1 MSLRSIEWAFT
12 AGAAAVRAIGRWH
25 WIVVVLL
32 LLPAPLSAQTTT
44 PPAQKET
51 IEADVSTR
59 TVAVDTGF
67 TGTRIVVFGTV
78 EHSRQQRADEGL
90 YDVAIVLEGPRE
102 PLVTRRKSNVGGIW
116 INTTNYTFKDVPSF
130 YAIVTTRPV
139 PEIAP
144 KPVLWQ
150 NGIGFEFLR
159 FAAEEKV
166 GSKELEEFRE
176 AIVRLKSEQRL
187 YVESERG
194 VAFIGKSL
202 FRATVDLPATV
213 SIGEFNAWI
222 YLFRKGELLSTY
234 KTRLGLQREGLE
246 QQLHSFAI
254 HQPLGYGLASVA
266 LAVLAG
272 LAASFSFRKS

>member
-1 MSLRSIEWAFT
+1 MSSAT
-12 AGAAAVRAIGRWH
+12 AQIAGTFKAICAAAL
-25 WIVVVLL
+25 IVALAPS
-32 LLPAPLSAQTTT
+32 LPAMTQTNDAAI
-44 PPAQKET
+44 PKET

-59 TVAVDTGF
+59 TVAVDTAF

-78 EHSRQQRADEGL
+78 ENSRQQRPDEGL

-102 PLVTRRKSNVGGIW
+102 PLIVRRKTNVAGLW
-116 INTTNYTFKDVPSF
+116 INTTNHTFKDVPSF

-139 PEIAP
+139 VEIAP

-159 FAAEEKV
+159 FDPEQKL
-166 GSKELEEFRE
+166 GSKELDEFRTS
-176 AIVRLKSEQRL
+176 IVRLKSEQKL
-187 YVESERG
+187 YVDSERG

-202 FRATVDLPATV
+202 FRATVDLPANV

-234 KTRLGLQREGLE
+234 KTRLGLQREGIE
-246 QQLHSFAI
+246 QQLHNFAI
-254 HQPLGYGLASVA
+254 QQPLWYGIA
-266 LAVLAG
+266 AVLLAMLSG
-272 LAASFSFRKS
+272 LAASMAFRKD

>member
-1 MSLRSIEWAFT
+1 MRL
-12 AGAAAVRAIGRWH
+12 AAAALAVCA
-25 WIVVVLL
+25 LC
-32 LLPAPLSAQTTT
+32 PQASAQTAPTGQ
-44 PPAQKET
+44 PKET

-59 TVAVDTGF
+59 TVAVDTAF

-78 EHSRQQRADEGL
+78 ENSRQQRADEGL
-90 YDVAIVLEGPRE
+90 YDIAIVLEGPRE
-102 PLVTRRKSNVGGIW
+102 PLVVRRKSNVGGLW
-116 INTTNYTFKDVPSF
+116 INTTSQQFKDVPSF

-139 PEIAP
+139 VEIAP

-159 FAAEEKV
+159 FDSEQKL
-166 GSKELEEFRE
+166 GTKELGEFRDS
-176 AIVRLKSEQRL
+176 IVRVKGDQKL
-187 YVESERG
+187 YVDSERG

-202 FRATVDLPATV
+202 FRATVDLPANV

-234 KTRLGLQREGLE
+234 KTRLGLQREGIE
-246 QQLHSFAI
+246 QDLHTFSI
-254 HQPLGYGLASVA
+254 NQPLWYGIASVT

-272 LAASFSFRKS
+272 LAASFVFRRS

>member
-1 MSLRSIEWAFT
+1 MSKRAKRLSGTILALR
-12 AGAAAVRAIGRWH
+12 AAVLWLA
-25 WIVVVLL
+25 LA
-32 LLPAPLSAQTTT
+32 PAWPAMAQTGSASL
-44 PPAQKET
+44 PKET

-59 TVAVDTGF
+59 TVAVDTAF

-78 EHSRQQRADEGL
+78 ENSRQTRPDEGL

-102 PLVTRRKSNVGGIW
+102 PLTVRRKANVAGLW
-116 INTTNYTFKDVPSF
+116 INTTNYVFKDVPSF

-139 PEIAP
+139 VEIAP

-159 FAAEEKV
+159 FDPEQKL
-166 GSKELEEFRE
+166 GSKELDEFRNS
-176 AIVRLKSEQRL
+176 IVRLKSGQKL
-187 YVESERG
+187 YVGSERG

-202 FRATVDLPATV
+202 FRATVDLPANV

-234 KTRLGLQREGLE
+234 KTRLGLQREGIE
-246 QQLHSFAI
+246 QQLHSFAVE
-254 HQPLGYGLASVA
+254 QPLWYGIV
-266 LAVLAG
+266 AVLLAMLSG
-272 LAASFSFRKS
+272 LAASMAFRKD

>member
-1 MSLRSIEWAFT
+1 MGGWRHVLAALSLVAF
-12 AGAAAVRAIGRWH
+12 AGLAAASNAT
-25 WIVVVLL
+25 
-32 LLPAPLSAQTTT
+32 AQTSSATV
-44 PPAQKET
+44 PKET

-78 EHSRQQRADEGL
+78 ENSRQQRADEGL

-102 PLVTRRKSNVGGIW
+102 PLITRRKSNVGGIW
-116 INTTNYTFKDVPSF
+116 INTTNYTFKEVPSF

-139 PEIAP
+139 AEVAP

-150 NGIGFEFLR
+150 NGIGFENMR
-159 FAAEEKV
+159 FTAEQKL
-166 GSKELEEFRE
+166 GSKELDEFSD
-176 AIVRLKSEQRL
+176 AIVRLKTEQKL

-194 VAFIGKSL
+194 VAFIGRSL
-202 FRATVDLPATV
+202 FRATVDLPANV

-254 HQPLGYGLASVA
+254 NQPLRYGIASVMIA
-266 LAVLAG
+266 IIAG
-272 LAASFSFRKS
+272 LAASVAFRRRD